1 MEGKPMKLTM
11 SVLVKNHAGILYKV
25 VGLFSRR
32 AYNIHSLAV
41 GTTSN
46 PAISRM
52 TIVVDGD
59 EEIFDQVE
67 KQLCKL
73 IDVIEVKILTEGE
86 FINRELILLKV
97 NATSENRSD
106 LLQITKILGAKVID
120 VSHEML
126 IVEYADT
133 SDQVRRLEQMLERY
147 GIQETVRTGTIAIEN
162 AHVMAMKQ
170 ESL

>member
-106 LLQITKILGAKVID
+106 LLQITKIFGAKVID

>member
-52 TIVVDGD
+52 TIVVDGG

-106 LLQITKILGAKVID
+106 LLQITKIFGAKVID

>member
-86 FINRELILLKV
+86 FINRELILLKL

-106 LLQITKILGAKVID
+106 LLQITKIFGAKVID

>member
-97 NATSENRSD
+97 NATSDNRSD
-106 LLQITKILGAKVID
+106 LLQITKIFGAKVID

>member
-106 LLQITKILGAKVID
+106 LLQITKIFGAKVID

-147 GIQETVRTGTIAIEN
+147 GIHETVRTGTIAIEN

>member
-106 LLQITKILGAKVID
+106 LFQITKIFGAKVID